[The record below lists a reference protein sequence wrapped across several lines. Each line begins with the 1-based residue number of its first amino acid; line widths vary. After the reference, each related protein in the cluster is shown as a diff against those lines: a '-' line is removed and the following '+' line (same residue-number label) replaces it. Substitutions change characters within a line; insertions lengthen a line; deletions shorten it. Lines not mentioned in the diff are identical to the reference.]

1 MSFIVSSFVEI
12 MAIWACSEGQFGKI
26 LVCLICRTLFSEHR
40 EKSRK
45 EAAEDRSGVPEEM
58 SGQVTNHK
66 CRWEACAFCRWRASY
81 TSQKKMISSRLSRIA
96 DKQRI
101 KVYGHEQKRAS
112 GTALCADLPPRQASR
127 LCRKTGNTSTWA
139 IIIPLTRAPGWV
151 QRFSLLPKLCRK

>member
-1 MSFIVSSFVEI
+1 MGILMSFIVSSFVEI

-66 CRWEACAFCRWRASY
+66 C
-81 TSQKKMISSRLSRIA
+81 
-96 DKQRI
+96 
-101 KVYGHEQKRAS
+101 G
-112 GTALCADLPPRQASR
+112 
-127 LCRKTGNTSTWA
+127 
-139 IIIPLTRAPGWV
+139 
-151 QRFSLLPKLCRK
+151 